1 MDMLKIMKQAKE
13 MQGRMKQMQDELG
26 QLEVEGQ
33 AGGGMV
39 KVVMTCKRDLKKLEI
54 APELLSPEDKE
65 TIEDLIIAAINMAGA
80 NAETKMAEETQKMM
94 EEFGLPSNFELP
106 GGL

>member
-1 MDMLKIMKQAKE
+1 
-13 MQGRMKQMQDELG
+13 
-26 QLEVEGQ
+26 
-33 AGGGMV
+33 
-39 KVVMTCKRDLKKLEI
+39 MTCKRDLKKLEI
-54 APELLSPEDKE
+54 APELLNPEDKE

-94 EEFGLPSNFELP
+94 EEFGLPANFELP